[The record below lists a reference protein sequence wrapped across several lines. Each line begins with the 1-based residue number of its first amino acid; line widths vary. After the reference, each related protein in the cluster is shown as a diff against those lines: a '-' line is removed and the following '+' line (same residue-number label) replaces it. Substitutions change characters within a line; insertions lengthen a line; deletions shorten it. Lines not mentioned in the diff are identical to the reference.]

1 MKKRLCTALC
11 YTFGA
16 IVITVL
22 FLFISWAVFKWVN
35 IPYTEIALDV
45 GKNVDRTKPITVPG
59 ATYSDK
65 QM

>member
-1 MKKRLCTALC
+1 MRKRLCTALC

-16 IVITVL
+16 IIITVL
-22 FLFISWAVFKWVN
+22 FLFISWAVFKWVHL
-35 IPYTEIALDV
+35 PYTEIAIDAT
-45 GKNVDRTKPITVPG
+45 KTVDRTKPITVPD